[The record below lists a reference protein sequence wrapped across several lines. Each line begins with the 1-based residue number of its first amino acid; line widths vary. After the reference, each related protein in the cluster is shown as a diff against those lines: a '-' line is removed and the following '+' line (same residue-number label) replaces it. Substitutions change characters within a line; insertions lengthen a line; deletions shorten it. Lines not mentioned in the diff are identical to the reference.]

1 MRTGKTDKAIRDFRM
16 IIEINPKH
24 MDAMR
29 HIRLYDMRRRASGD
43 KGAQPSGEGGGLFG
57 KFFKR

>member
-1 MRTGKTDKAIRDFRM
+1 
-16 IIEINPKH
+16 